1 MKMNKKMNKTKKKE
15 QNNENPSVPLFIFFL
30 LAMFWLATWNP
41 VMISC
46 QSPLSALR
54 ACKTNSEMKPI
65 MKTLENQPNETC
77 EVQAHFTSVKS

>member
-30 LAMFWLATWNP
+30 YAMFWLATWNP
-41 VMISC
+41 VMIPC
-46 QSPLSALR
+46 QSPLSAPR
-54 ACKTNSEMKPI
+54 ACKTNSEMKP
-65 MKTLENQPNETC
+65 LENQPNETC